1 MFHQQFGRLGKFWGV
16 TLVLLT
22 CAGCNAKS
30 GDIAGKVLFRGEPL
44 PAGKISFFCEGGNK
58 PVIARD
64 ITAGAYAI
72 PSAPVGEVRVTV
84 VTFQI
89 KQDPVPGAIQS
100 PMPTDVSTAS
110 SGPYVAIPDRY
121 RMPDTSGLTYTIT
134 AGQQTKNWELTP

>member
-1 MFHQQFGRLGKFWGV
+1 MFHQQFGRWGNFWGL
-16 TLVLLT
+16 TLALLT
-22 CAGCNAKS
+22 CTGCGAKS
-30 GDIAGKVLFRGEPL
+30 GDITGKVLFRGEPL

-64 ITAGAYAI
+64 ITAGAYSI
-72 PSAPVGEVRVTV
+72 LNAPLGAARVTV

-100 PMPTDVSTAS
+100 PVPTDVSAAP

-134 AGQQTKNWELTP
+134 AGQQTKDWELTP